1 MHGNIRIQF
10 NLLKLINKAVKYDLS
25 TLNVYILNKA
35 NVIRKNIIAEQQV
48 KEVWQ
53 LGFKR

>member
-48 KEVWQ
+48 KEV
-53 LGFKR
+53 